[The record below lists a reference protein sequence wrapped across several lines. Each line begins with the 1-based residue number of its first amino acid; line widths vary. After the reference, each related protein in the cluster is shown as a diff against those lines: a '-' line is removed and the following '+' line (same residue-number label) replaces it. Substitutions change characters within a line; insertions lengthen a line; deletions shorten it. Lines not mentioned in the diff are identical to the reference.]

1 MMMVSRRLL
10 APWSRGR
17 RGRARQ
23 RTRRA
28 HERNPNRSASH
39 VEREG
44 GENKDRAGGR
54 ESNESR
60 VVRRERTILLGRSVS
75 VSRRCHAVR
84 SDAPQVPPVDEDDR
98 TEPLGYRV
106 AGRKAGSINDSDSC
120 QPCAKVTV
128 ISCDPSEGLSPVA
141 QTQLRARR
149 PTSVHR
155 TRPSIVGKD
164 PRRSG
169 RQGLAPARAASL
181 RSEQVPNRRRGDTNG
196 KEPARRTPCRAT
208 WTRKPRRSTSMG
220 NSCCS
225 IRCAP
230 STRSRRRLERPT
242 RLARSPPSVGSR
254 LVFLGHIPLTRHIS
268 PSLPDLQ
275 ELDAKVRRL
284 RDEVKD
290 TKKTFDKT
298 EDDLK
303 ALQSMG
309 QIIGEVLRQLDDEKC
324 ASSPEIQAPP
334 APFKR
339 EPDSLR
345 NSAPPSLFSPTPR

>member
-1 MMMVSRRLL
+1 MLDAKRDRSTTVIPVS
-10 APWSRGR
+10 
-17 RGRARQ
+17 
-23 RTRRA
+23 
-28 HERNPNRSASH
+28 H
-39 VEREG
+39 
-44 GENKDRAGGR
+44 
-54 ESNESR
+54 
-60 VVRRERTILLGRSVS
+60 
-75 VSRRCHAVR
+75 
-84 SDAPQVPPVDEDDR
+84 
-98 TEPLGYRV
+98 
-106 AGRKAGSINDSDSC
+106 

-324 ASSPEIQAPP
+324 ASPPEIQAPP

-345 NSAPPSLFSPTPR
+345 NSAPPSLFSPNPSLTCPPPPLLQSSSRRAAARVTSSASAPSSTRRSSSMAPAWRST

>member
-1 MMMVSRRLL
+1 MKVSRRLL

-23 RTRRA
+23 RTRHA
-28 HERNPNRSASH
+28 HERSPNRSASH

-60 VVRRERTILLGRSVS
+60 GVRRERTILLGRSVS

-84 SDAPQVPPVDEDDR
+84 SGAPQVPPVDEDDR

-120 QPCAKVTV
+120 HQPCAKVTV

-149 PTSVHR
+149 STSVHR

>member
-1 MMMVSRRLL
+1 MMVSRRLL

-60 VVRRERTILLGRSVS
+60 GVRRARTILLGRSVS

-84 SDAPQVPPVDEDDR
+84 SGAPQVPPVDEDDR

-106 AGRKAGSINDSDSC
+106 AGRKAGSINVRVIPC
-120 QPCAKVTV
+120 HQPCAKVTV

-141 QTQLRARR
+141 QTLLRARR

-181 RSEQVPNRRRGDTNG
+181 RSEQVPNRRRGIQTG
-196 KEPARRTPCRAT
+196 KSPRDGRHVGRRGRE
-208 WTRKPRRSTSMG
+208 
-220 NSCCS
+220 
-225 IRCAP
+225 
-230 STRSRRRLERPT
+230 SRGDQRVWET
-242 RLARSPPSVGSR
+242 HA
-254 LVFLGHIPLTRHIS
+254 
-268 PSLPDLQ
+268 
-275 ELDAKVRRL
+275 A
-284 RDEVKD
+284 
-290 TKKTFDKT
+290 
-298 EDDLK
+298 
-303 ALQSMG
+303 A
-309 QIIGEVLRQLDDEKC
+309 
-324 ASSPEIQAPP
+324 
-334 APFKR
+334 
-339 EPDSLR
+339 
-345 NSAPPSLFSPTPR
+345 